1 MEQLDNEQGPK
12 KVISRRT
19 IVKGAAWSL
28 PVVAAAVAVPAHA
41 ASNGVVI
48 NPSAQPVPTGVCT
61 PLGNISF
68 TITNNGAP
76 VAGQAIIVTLP
87 PAAPAG
93 QSSFHWDDNTTGP
106 KTFTSDANGVVDLTN
121 HIVTSSTP
129 GTYTVLGQ
137 VAPNGATSSIQ
148 VMVSGMWMSGLQQG
162 YGGTGIHGVYNS
174 TPADPSNPGTPDY
187 YSYCVE
193 HNVSAKSNMAATA
206 GGLST
211 FLGSN
216 YLTGSADIYSKVLWI
231 IQNSYPGITL
241 SAFSATVQAASAAA
255 NPARPFTAPLS
266 ANDAIEATQYAIWR
280 YTDLDFD
287 ASWNFQTPNSEA
299 AYWYLIDQIN
309 AGQRGTQSGTTG
321 LITAEATT
329 VCGSPTGGS
338 HAQCQILVVP
348 A

>member
-1 MEQLDNEQGPK
+1 MEQLDNEHGPK
-12 KVISRRT
+12 KAVTRRT

-28 PVVAAAVAVPAHA
+28 PVIAAASAVPAYA

-48 NPSAQPVPTGVCT
+48 APGSQPAPTGVCT
-61 PLGNISF
+61 PVGSITF
-68 TITNNGAP
+68 TITNNGTP
-76 VAGQAIIVTLP
+76 VANQAIIVTLP

-93 QSSFHWDDNTTGP
+93 QSSFHWDDNTTSS
-106 KTFTSDANGVVDLTN
+106 KTFVSDANGVVDLTN

-137 VAPNGATSSIQ
+137 ISPNGATSSIQ
-148 VMVSGMWMSGLQQG
+148 VMVSGVWMGALQQG

-193 HNVSAKSNMAATA
+193 HDVSAKSNLAATA
-206 GGLST
+206 GGLGSY
-211 FLGSN
+211 LGSN

-241 SAFSATVQAASAAA
+241 SAFSAAVAADAAA
-255 NPARPFTAPLS
+255 AGRPFTAPLS

-280 YTDLDFD
+280 YTDLTFD
-287 ASWNFQTPNSEA
+287 ANWNFQTPNSEA
-299 AYWYLIDQIN
+299 AYWYVIGQIN
-309 AGQRGTQSGTTG
+309 AGMRGTQSGTTG
-321 LITAEATT
+321 LITSESNT
-329 VCGSPTGGS
+329 VCGTPTGGS
-338 HAQCQILVVP
+338 HAQSQILVVP